1 MNDNIKKMI
10 ENFLPYQIDYTA
22 NFNKSFRREF
32 QSQCVSSEIGADEF
46 AILKLLDIAAAV
58 SPTDIAKVLF
68 KGKAHIGKILND
80 MERNGYIKRV
90 VDTKNNIMIKKNIM
104 TEKALKQLELGKVK
118 SKIIEDKMKSEFSK
132 EEELQFISYLKR
144 FRKVL
149 DSIVDVKLK

>member
-32 QSQCVSSEIGADEF
+32 QSQCVSPEIGADEF
-46 AILKLLDIAAAV
+46 TILRLLDIEADV
-58 SPTDIAKVLF
+58 SQTDIAKVLF

>member
-1 MNDNIKKMI
+1 
-10 ENFLPYQIDYTA
+10 
-22 NFNKSFRREF
+22 
-32 QSQCVSSEIGADEF
+32 
-46 AILKLLDIAAAV
+46 
-58 SPTDIAKVLF
+58 
-68 KGKAHIGKILND
+68 